1 MKYFSV
7 LLQFILGFFVGI
19 LLLVSGT
26 TALAYVVF
34 YRLNTSPPKPIFVE
48 ETQKKAAEMSK
59 IESNA
64 QQKAKKS
71 EEKSQ
76 EEIAAQ
82 QPQASPGIEEQKKE
96 KEEDLPSGAY
106 KASVIWPNGLSLRAE
121 PDQDAQRIGGIDYEA
136 ELIILK
142 TSLDGDWQNVRL
154 SQNGQE
160 GWVKAGNVQKIE

>member
-7 LLQFILGFFVGI
+7 FLQFILGFFVGI

-34 YRLNTSPPKPIFVE
+34 YRLNTLPPKPTFVE
-48 ETQKKAAEMSK
+48 EKEEKAVEASNL
-59 IESNA
+59 ESNV

-76 EEIAAQ
+76 EKIAAQ
-82 QPQASPGIEEQKKE
+82 QTQSSPEIEEE
-96 KEEDLPSGAY
+96 KEEKEKDLPSGAY

-121 PDQDAQRIGGIDYEA
+121 PGEDAQRIGGLDYKDEV
-136 ELIILK
+136 IILK

-154 SQNGQE
+154 SGNGQE
-160 GWVKAGNVQKIE
+160 GWVKAGNVQKVE

>member
-48 ETQKKAAEMSK
+48 ETPKKAAETSK

-82 QPQASPGIEEQKKE
+82 QPQASPEVEEEKK
-96 KEEDLPSGAY
+96 EDLPSGAY
-106 KASVIWPNGLSLRAE
+106 KASVIWPSGLSLRAE

>member
-7 LLQFILGFFVGI
+7 FLQFILGFFVGI

-34 YRLNTSPPKPIFVE
+34 YRLNTLPPKPTFVE
-48 ETQKKAAEMSK
+48 EKQEKAVEASNL
-59 IESNA
+59 ESNV
-64 QQKAKKS
+64 QQKTKKS

-76 EEIAAQ
+76 EKIAAQ
-82 QPQASPGIEEQKKE
+82 QTQSSPEIEEE
-96 KEEDLPSGAY
+96 KEEKKEDLPSGAY

-121 PDQDAQRIGGIDYEA
+121 PGEDAQRIGGLDYKDEV
-136 ELIILK
+136 IILK
-142 TSLDGDWQNVRL
+142 TSLDGGWQNVRL
-154 SQNGQE
+154 SGNGQE